1 MSFARRPLAW
11 AVLAAATA
19 PWAIGCDEG
28 IHPLDADGTV
38 EVFADVDGPLFARRS
53 ETYLSERQK
62 PYEMNVS
69 LRLTRAGKPEHGA
82 YLQVRI
88 EPVPAL
94 TLHETDG
101 TCTEHEGAFRCVG
114 NGDGYAHFLVRSPGD
129 WSGTAAVVAFWAS
142 QTAKLGVTIK
152 PPGLPEGTSNFE
164 LLAEGTDGTEAARIR
179 PAYPFDSLCTL
190 ATDEPERWPTGS
202 KHPRNAKLRVRA
214 LAPPELP
221 GSLQNAPVVLSSSSA
236 EGEFS
241 TSEDCTTRSS
251 RLVVQLN
258 AAGESDPAFVCFSNV
273 GGEVKVSATSG
284 EVTSGPTRIFVVD
297 PEPRLLQ
304 ISRLVQ
310 STPLGVE
317 ANLWQVVAYGAAY
330 LTPIAMAVD
339 LDSTGVPLAF
349 RATSASLSTDLNAP
363 TTVAVVPSEAGSA
376 RIRVAPQ
383 FRPDKG
389 CDSPAVQV
397 VAAGVPDAGGDL

>member
-1 MSFARRPLAW
+1 
-11 AVLAAATA
+11 
-19 PWAIGCDEG
+19 
-28 IHPLDADGTV
+28 
-38 EVFADVDGPLFARRS
+38 
-53 ETYLSERQK
+53 
-62 PYEMNVS
+62 MNVT
-69 LRLTRAGKPEHGA
+69 LRLTRDGKPEHGA

-88 EPVPAL
+88 EPSPAL

-114 NGDGYAHFLVRSPGD
+114 NGDGYAHFLVRSAGN
-129 WSGTAAVVAFWAS
+129 WSGNAKVVAFWAS
-142 QTAKLGVTIK
+142 QTAKLEVTIK
-152 PPGLPEGTSNFE
+152 PPGLPEGASNFE

-179 PAYPFDSLCTL
+179 PAYPFENLCSM
-190 ATDEPERWPTGS
+190 ASDEPERWPSGS
-202 KHPRNAKLRVRA
+202 KRPRSAKLRVRA

-221 GSLQNAPVVLSSSSA
+221 GALQNAPVVLSSSSA

-241 TSEDCTTRSS
+241 TSEDCTDRRS
-251 RLVVQLN
+251 RLVVQLD
-258 AAGESDPAFVCFSNV
+258 AAGESDPAYVCFSNV
-273 GGEVKVSATSG
+273 GGEVHVSATSG
-284 EVTSGPTRIFVVD
+284 EITSGPTRIFLVD

-310 STPLGVE
+310 TTPLGVE
-317 ANLWQVVAYGAAY
+317 TDLWQVVAYGAAY

-363 TTVAVVPSEAGSA
+363 TTVAVVPMEIGSA

-397 VAAGVPDAGGDL
+397 VAAEIPDAGGDL